1 MCKNGHCQFVSK
13 EEIETLPNTD
23 KDRKVFEDAFNIKI
37 NNDQK
42 KAEEVAAKLP
52 HALPKPKLRG
62 YTEAV
67 LLSQPGLG
75 TVVAQLDTL
84 PQLLL
89 QLPAGTRDIG
99 LVAVTEVVQISGHRA
114 EFRVQDDPL
123 PELLVRPAAMDLEN
137 FEVGQQTF
145 RRGDDS
151 LLFCFSY
158 PRLVRRNAE
167 RLKRS
172 LSPLRSPPSG

>member
-145 RRGDDS
+145 RR
-151 LLFCFSY
+151 
-158 PRLVRRNAE
+158 
-167 RLKRS
+167 
-172 LSPLRSPPSG
+172 LRE